1 MFMSIPI
8 VLGAAGPEAPAPS
21 TGQALFVQM
30 VPLLLIFAIMY
41 FLLIRPQQKRTREH
55 QEMVNRLKAGDR
67 VVTSGGIVGTVTGVK
82 DNMVT
87 LRIADKVEVEVL
99 RTAVGTVMS
108 QGKA

>member
-1 MFMSIPI
+1 MPSLLKLRGVTARYPRSYILDCIKHDRFPYWPPVI
-8 VLGAAGPEAPAPS
+8 LGHEFAGVVTTLGPNC
-21 TGQALFVQM
+21 
-30 VPLLLIFAIMY
+30 
-41 FLLIRPQQKRTREH
+41 RTI
-55 QEMVNRLKAGDR
+55 KAGDR